1 MTRTLTFRASPL
13 APLAVAA
20 ASTPSI
26 ETIGLTRRFGD
37 RVAVDAVNLTVPAG
51 TAFGFLGHNG
61 AGKTTLIRTL
71 LGLTAA
77 TSGEMRILGRPV
89 PAERRLALAR
99 VGAIVEE
106 PLFYPDLS
114 GRENL
119 RVLAAVRRGD
129 AAARIPAALER
140 VGLSARA
147 DEKVK
152 TYSMGMRQRLGIAR
166 CLLCDPRL
174 LILDEPTN
182 GLDPGGM
189 LEFRTLVREL
199 VEDEG
204 RTVFLS
210 SHLLDEVEKICDAAA
225 IIDRGRVLAAGT
237 IAELSADEGHT
248 ILIGASDPHAARALL
263 QGRPGIVAVE
273 LLPDGVRVRAN
284 GPIDAAAINE
294 LLVREGIRVSRLEPA
309 RRSLEERFLQLTS
322 RLEMAA

>member
-1 MTRTLTFRASPL
+1 MDKTASS
-13 APLAVAA
+13 
-20 ASTPSI
+20 STPAI
-26 ETIGLTRRFGD
+26 ETIGLTKRFGE

-77 TSGEMRILGRPV
+77 SSGEMYVLGHRL

-106 PLFYPDLS
+106 PLFYPHLT

-119 RVLAAVRRGD
+119 RVMAAVRGGD
-129 AAARIPAALER
+129 ATSRIPAALER

-147 DEKVK
+147 DEKVG

-166 CLLCDPRL
+166 CLLCDPKL

-204 RTVFLS
+204 RTVFVS

-225 IIDRGRVLAAGT
+225 IVDRGRVIATGT
-237 IAELSADEGHT
+237 IAELSAEDDHS
-248 ILIGASDPHAARALL
+248 IVIGCSEPQAALTLL
-263 QGRPGIVAVE
+263 QGQPGIIAVE
-273 LLPDGVRVRAN
+273 LLSDGLRVRAN
-284 GPIDAAAINE
+284 GRIDSAAIND
-294 LLVREGIRVSRLEPA
+294 LLVRKGIRVRRLEPA
-309 RRSLEERFLQLTS
+309 HQSLEERFLQLTT

>member
-1 MTRTLTFRASPL
+1 MDKTASS
-13 APLAVAA
+13 
-20 ASTPSI
+20 STPAI
-26 ETIGLTRRFGD
+26 ETIGLTKRFGE

-77 TSGEMRILGRPV
+77 SSGEMYVLGHRL

-106 PLFYPDLS
+106 PLFYPHLT

-119 RVLAAVRRGD
+119 RVMAAVRGGD
-129 AAARIPAALER
+129 EASRIPAALER

-147 DEKVK
+147 DEKVG

-166 CLLCDPRL
+166 CLLCDPKL

-204 RTVFLS
+204 RTVFVS

-225 IIDRGRVLAAGT
+225 IVDRGRVIATGT
-237 IAELSADEGHT
+237 IAELSAEDDHS
-248 ILIGASDPHAARALL
+248 IVIGCSEPQAALTLL
-263 QGRPGIVAVE
+263 QGRPGIIAVE
-273 LLPDGVRVRAN
+273 LLSDGLRVRAN
-284 GPIDAAAINE
+284 RRIDSAAIND
-294 LLVREGIRVSRLEPA
+294 LLVRKGIRVRRLEPA
-309 RRSLEERFLQLTS
+309 HQSLEERFLQLTT

>member
-1 MTRTLTFRASPL
+1 MNKTPSS
-13 APLAVAA
+13 
-20 ASTPSI
+20 STPAI
-26 ETIGLTRRFGD
+26 ETIGLTKRFGE

-77 TSGEMRILGRPV
+77 SSGEVYMLGHRLPD
-89 PAERRLALAR
+89 ERSLALAR

-106 PLFYPDLS
+106 PLFYPHLT

-119 RVLAAVRRGD
+119 RVLAAVRGGD
-129 AAARIPAALER
+129 AASRIPAALER

-147 DEKVK
+147 DDKVK

-166 CLLCDPRL
+166 CLLCDPKL

-182 GLDPGGM
+182 GLDPGGI
-189 LEFRTLVREL
+189 LEFRRLVREL

-225 IIDRGRVLAAGT
+225 IVDRGRVIATGT
-237 IAELSADEGHT
+237 IAELSGNDDHA
-248 ILIGASDPHAARALL
+248 IVIGCSDPQAALALL
-263 QGRPGIVAVE
+263 QGRPGVASVE
-273 LLPDGVRVRAN
+273 LLDDGLRVTAN
-284 GPIDAAAINE
+284 GRIDPDAIND
-294 LLVREGIRVSRLEPA
+294 LLVREGIRVRRLEPA
-309 RRSLEERFLQLTS
+309 HHSLEERFLQLTS

>member
-1 MTRTLTFRASPL
+1 MNKTLPSP
-13 APLAVAA
+13 APV
-20 ASTPSI
+20 I
-26 ETIGLTRRFGD
+26 ETIGLTKRFGE
-37 RVAVDAVNLTVPAG
+37 RVAVDAVNLTVPAR

-61 AGKTTLIRTL
+61 AGKTTLIRAL
-71 LGLTAA
+71 LGLTHA
-77 TSGEMRILGRPV
+77 SGGEMRILGHRV
-89 PAERRLALAR
+89 PDERGLALAR

-106 PLFYPDLS
+106 PLFYPHLS

-119 RVLAAVRRGD
+119 KVVAAVRGED
-129 AAARIPAALER
+129 AASRIPAALER
-140 VGLSARA
+140 VGLGARA

-166 CLLCDPRL
+166 CLLCDPTL

-210 SHLLDEVEKICDAAA
+210 SHLLDEVEKICDTVA
-225 IIDRGRVLAAGT
+225 IVDRGRVITAGT
-237 IAELSADEGHT
+237 IAELSASDGPT
-248 ILIGASDPHAARALL
+248 LLVGCSDPQAALGLL
-263 QGRPGIVAVE
+263 VGRPGVTGVE
-273 LLPDGVRVRAN
+273 LRADGLRVMADGN
-284 GPIDAAAINE
+284 IDPASIND
-294 LLVREGIRVSRLEPA
+294 LLVREGIRVRRLEPA
-309 RRSLEERFLQLTS
+309 HHSLEERFLQLTS

>member
-1 MTRTLTFRASPL
+1 MDKTASS
-13 APLAVAA
+13 
-20 ASTPSI
+20 STPAI
-26 ETIGLTRRFGD
+26 ETIGLTMRFGE

-61 AGKTTLIRTL
+61 AGKTTLIRML
-71 LGLTAA
+71 LGLTEPDAG
-77 TSGEMRILGRPV
+77 SMRVSGRPL
-89 PAERRLALAR
+89 PRERATVLAR

-106 PLFYPDLS
+106 PLFYPHLT

-119 RVLAAVRRGD
+119 RVMAAVRGGD
-129 AAARIPAALER
+129 ATSRIPAALER

-147 DEKVK
+147 DEKVG

-204 RTVFLS
+204 RTVIVS

-225 IIDRGRVLAAGT
+225 IVDRGRVIATGT
-237 IAELSADEGHT
+237 IAELSAEDDHS
-248 ILIGASDPHAARALL
+248 IVIGCSEPQAALTLL
-263 QGRPGIVAVE
+263 QGQPGIIAVE
-273 LLPDGVRVRAN
+273 LLSDGLRVRAN
-284 GPIDAAAINE
+284 GRIDSAAIND
-294 LLVREGIRVSRLEPA
+294 LLVRKGIRVRRLEPA
-309 RRSLEERFLQLTS
+309 HQSLEERFLQLTT

>member
-1 MTRTLTFRASPL
+1 MHKTTSPSPL
-13 APLAVAA
+13 A
-20 ASTPSI
+20 I
-26 ETIGLTRRFGD
+26 ETIGLTKRFGE

-77 TSGEMRILGRPV
+77 SSGEMHMLGHRL
-89 PAERRLALAR
+89 PAERSLALGR

-106 PLFYPDLS
+106 PLFYPHLT

-119 RVLAAVRRGD
+119 RVLSAVRGGEAASRI
-129 AAARIPAALER
+129 AAALDR

-147 DEKVK
+147 DDTVK

-166 CLLCDPRL
+166 CLLCDPKL

-182 GLDPGGM
+182 GLDPSGI

-225 IIDRGRVLAAGT
+225 IVDRGRVIAAGT
-237 IAELSADEGHT
+237 ITELRGDDAHT
-248 ILIGASDPHAARALL
+248 LLIGCSDPQAALALL
-263 QGRPGIVAVE
+263 GGRPGVAGLE
-273 LLPDGVRVRAN
+273 LLADGLRIRVN
-284 GPIDAAAINE
+284 GRLDPAAIND
-294 LLVREGIRVSRLEPA
+294 LLVREGIRVRRLEPA
-309 RRSLEERFLQLTS
+309 HHSLEERFLQLTS

>member
-1 MTRTLTFRASPL
+1 MTPDHANNSTLA
-13 APLAVAA
+13 
-20 ASTPSI
+20 I
-26 ETIGLTRRFGD
+26 ETIALTKRFGE
-37 RVAVDAVNLTVPAG
+37 RVAIDAVNLTVPAS

-61 AGKTTLIRTL
+61 AGKTTLIRSL
-71 LGLTAA
+71 LGLTEAN
-77 TSGEMRILGRPV
+77 SGEMRILGHPV
-89 PAERRLALAR
+89 PAERRLALTR

-106 PLFYPDLS
+106 PLFYPHLS

-119 RVLAAVRRGD
+119 RALAAVRGGD
-129 AAARIPAALER
+129 AATRIPGALER

-174 LILDEPTN
+174 LILDEPSN

-189 LEFRTLVREL
+189 LEFRQLVREL

-225 IIDRGRVLAAGT
+225 IIDRGQVIAAGT
-237 IAELSADEGHT
+237 IAELSADEGNT
-248 ILIGASDPHAARALL
+248 ILIGCSDPPSALALL
-263 QGRPGIVAVE
+263 QGQPGIVGVD
-273 LLPDGVRVRAN
+273 LVRDGLRVRGN
-284 GPIDAAAINE
+284 GRTDPAAIND
-294 LLVREGIRVSRLEPA
+294 LLVSEGIRVGRLEPA
-309 RRSLEERFLQLTS
+309 RHSLEQRFLKLTS

>member
-1 MTRTLTFRASPL
+1 MPSDYANN
-13 APLAVAA
+13 
-20 ASTPSI
+20 STPAI
-26 ETIGLTRRFGD
+26 ETIALTKRFGE
-37 RVAVDAVNLTVPAG
+37 RVAIDAVNLTVPAG

-77 TSGEMRILGRPV
+77 SSGEMRILGHPV

-106 PLFYPDLS
+106 PLFYPHLS

-119 RVLAAVRRGD
+119 RVLAAVRGGD

-140 VGLSARA
+140 VGLHARA

-166 CLLCDPRL
+166 CLLCDLRL

-189 LEFRTLVREL
+189 LEFRTLVREF

-225 IIDRGRVLAAGT
+225 IIDRGRVIAAGT
-237 IAELSADEGHT
+237 IAELGADERHT
-248 ILIGASDPHAARALL
+248 ILIGCNDPHSAHALL
-263 QGRPGIVAVE
+263 HGRPGIVGVE
-273 LLPDGVRVRAN
+273 LLPDGVRVRVN
-284 GPIDAAAINE
+284 GRIDAAAIND
-294 LLVREGIRVSRLEPA
+294 LLVGEGVRVERLEPA
-309 RRSLEERFLQLTS
+309 RQSLEERFLQLTS
-322 RLEMAA
+322 RLEVAS

>member
-1 MTRTLTFRASPL
+1 MNKTAFPS
-13 APLAVAA
+13 APA
-20 ASTPSI
+20 I
-26 ETIGLTRRFGD
+26 ETIGLTKRFGE

-51 TAFGFLGHNG
+51 TVFGFLGHNG
-61 AGKTTLIRTL
+61 AGKTTLIRAL

-77 TSGEMRILGRPV
+77 SSGEMRILGHPV
-89 PAERRLALAR
+89 PAERGLALAR

-106 PLFYPDLS
+106 PLFYPHLS

-119 RVLAAVRRGD
+119 RVMAAVRGGD
-129 AAARIPAALER
+129 AASRIPAALER

-147 DEKVK
+147 DEKVE

-166 CLLCDPRL
+166 CLLCDPKL

-182 GLDPGGM
+182 GLDPGGL

-204 RTVFLS
+204 RTVFVS

-225 IIDRGRVLAAGT
+225 IVDRGRVIAAGT
-237 IAELSADEGHT
+237 IAELSADEDHA
-248 ILIGASDPHAARALL
+248 IVIGCSDPQAALALL
-263 QGRPGIVAVE
+263 QGRPGIVGVE
-273 LLPDGVRVRAN
+273 LGADGLRVSAN
-284 GPIDAAAINE
+284 GRIDPAAIND
-294 LLVREGIRVSRLEPA
+294 LLVREGIRVRRLELA
-309 RRSLEERFLQLTS
+309 HHSLEERFLQLTT